1 MRIRIL
7 FIIVLL
13 IVVSCRKNK
22 NNPIPNIPFDIT
34 ININLPA
41 YSALSGVGGY
51 AYVAG
56 GSKGIIVY
64 RRSLDEFV
72 SFDRHSPVDL
82 DGNCPEPLY
91 PDSQNFLIL
100 IDSCFDAK
108 FSLYDGS
115 PIAGSD
121 YGLRAY
127 QTTFNGT
134 DLLRIFN

>member
-1 MRIRIL
+1 M
-7 FIIVLL
+7 VLL

-82 DGNCPEPLY
+82 DGSCPEPLY

-100 IDSCFDAK
+100 IDSCSAAK

>member
-1 MRIRIL
+1 M
-7 FIIVLL
+7 VLVL
-13 IVVSCRKNK
+13 GLGCRKNK

-82 DGNCPEPLY
+82 EGSCAQPLY
-91 PDSQNFLIL
+91 PDTQNFLVL
-100 IDSCFDAK
+100 IDSCSTAR

-115 PIAGSD
+115 PISGSD
-121 YGLRAY
+121 FGLRAY
-127 QTTFNGT
+127 QTVFNGT

>member
-1 MRIRIL
+1 MHIRLL
-7 FIIVLL
+7 FIMVLVL
-13 IVVSCRKNK
+13 GLGCRKNK

-82 DGNCPEPLY
+82 EGSCAQPLY
-91 PDSQNFLIL
+91 PDTQNFLVL
-100 IDSCFDAK
+100 IDSCSTAR

-115 PIAGSD
+115 PISGSD
-121 YGLRAY
+121 FGLRAY
-127 QTTFNGT
+127 QTVFNGT

>member
-1 MRIRIL
+1 MRIRLL
-7 FIIVLL
+7 FIMVLVL
-13 IVVSCRKNK
+13 GLGCRKNK

-82 DGNCPEPLY
+82 EGSCAQPLY
-91 PDSQNFLIL
+91 PDTQNFLVL
-100 IDSCFDAK
+100 IDSCSTAR

-115 PIAGSD
+115 PISGSD
-121 YGLRAY
+121 FGLRAY
-127 QTTFNGT
+127 QTVFNGT